1 MNIRTDL
8 STNQTG
14 GEATIMDIEAQ
25 KKAAAE
31 AALAYIED
39 GMKVGLGTGSTAN
52 YFIDALGEKV
62 RAGLNVTCVPTS
74 IASEERAR
82 ALGIPLATLDDL
94 PELDVTVDGADE
106 IHPDGLVLIKGGGG
120 ALTREKIVAAS
131 SARMVV
137 IADSTKLMTA
147 ETFGRFPLPVEILPF
162 GAQATILKIRR
173 VLDALGLSGELK
185 IREKDGQPF
194 ITDNG
199 GLIVDCHLG
208 HIDQPA
214 ALAEALIAI
223 PGVVEQGLFVGI
235 ATTALVATEEGVQTL
250 NA

>member
-1 MNIRTDL
+1 
-8 STNQTG
+8 
-14 GEATIMDIEAQ
+14 MDTEAQ

-52 YFIDALGEKV
+52 HFIDALGERVKQ
-62 RAGLNVTCVPTS
+62 GLNVTCVPTS

-82 ALGIPLATLDDL
+82 RLGIPLATLDEL

-106 IHPDGLVLIKGGGG
+106 ILPEGLVLIKGGGG

-137 IADSTKLMTA
+137 IADASKEMTA

-162 GAQATILKIRR
+162 GAGATLLKIERAIR
-173 VLDALGLSGELK
+173 DLGMSGELK
-185 IREKDGQPF
+185 IREKDGKTF
-194 ITDNG
+194 VTDNG
-199 GLIVDCHLG
+199 GWIVDCHLG
-208 HIDQPA
+208 HITRPER
-214 ALAEALIAI
+214 LAEALIDI

-235 ATTALVATEEGVQTL
+235 ASVALVAGPDGVRTL
-250 NA
+250 TA